1 MDKFLTSEVLPIKS
15 VEIKDDF
22 WGKYI
27 DLVNEVVIPYQWEA
41 LNDRLPDAEPS
52 YAIKN
57 FRIAAGLEEGE
68 FGGMVFQDSDLY
80 KWLEAVAYSLETN
93 PNPELM
99 AIADEAIDLIEAAQG
114 DDGYVNTYFT
124 IKEPDKRWYNLCEC
138 HELYCLGHMIEA
150 AVAYYNATG
159 KRKFL
164 DIACRFV
171 DYVDTIF
178 GPEPHKAKGYPGH
191 QVIEMAL
198 VKLYDVTNNS
208 KYLALSKY
216 FIDQRG
222 QEPNYFKEEYEKR
235 DGVSHFLK
243 TKIPLDL
250 PYNQAHKPVREQE
263 VAVGHAVRAVYM
275 YSGMADIAAKTN
287 DETLKK
293 ACETIFNNIKD
304 KQMYITGGVGSTAH
318 GEAFTYDYDLPN
330 DTVYSETCAAIGL
343 IFFAQRMLKLDQDR
357 KYADVLERALYNT
370 VTSGMALDGRHFFYV
385 NPLEVQPEASEK
397 SPIKRHVKAE
407 RQKWYGCACCP
418 PNVARLLT
426 SLGQYIYTESN
437 DTIFTHLYIGSKADF
452 TVNNKKVTV
461 KQTTNYPSEGKATFV
476 FDMSENN
483 EFTFA
488 LRIPEWCK
496 NYKIFINNEEYR
508 ELDLNKG
515 YLYITRE
522 FLNSDVV
529 EISMEIETVL
539 VASNPLVRANAGK
552 VAICRGP
559 LVYCLEEIDNCKNLS
574 SILID
579 TSKPVKEQYNP
590 EVLGGAIE
598 LKASGYIV
606 SSESQDLYTSFN
618 VKEMPFNITAIPYF
632 MWGNRGLGE
641 MSVWIRYK

>member
-1 MDKFLTSEVLPIKS
+1 
-15 VEIKDDF
+15 
-22 WGKYI
+22 
-27 DLVNEVVIPYQWEA
+27 
-41 LNDRLPDAEPS
+41 
-52 YAIKN
+52 
-57 FRIAAGLEEGE
+57 
-68 FGGMVFQDSDLY
+68 
-80 KWLEAVAYSLETN
+80 
-93 PNPELM
+93 
-99 AIADEAIDLIEAAQG
+99 
-114 DDGYVNTYFT
+114 
-124 IKEPDKRWYNLCEC
+124 
-138 HELYCLGHMIEA
+138 
-150 AVAYYNATG
+150 
-159 KRKFL
+159 
-164 DIACRFV
+164 
-171 DYVDTIF
+171 
-178 GPEPHKAKGYPGH
+178 
-191 QVIEMAL
+191 MAL

-222 QEPNYFKEEYEKR
+222 QEPNYFKEEYGKR